1 MNLAFLIAILTGLVL
16 FFALFYLF
24 GSLHYQEANQH
35 RFNPVSYFP
44 YEQFEGDNDV
54 FLTFARIFA
63 GAFLVAQGLAAVLL
77 LSAEEPNA
85 AMKSFSI
92 IVAIFGGMEM
102 VLLFFLLLLPARY
115 ARAHIFVVVFYFC
128 VSVLYGVLGG
138 TLLYGQAVYDAVLAH
153 TLWIILMVLGFIVLA
168 LLINP
173 RFTNWA
179 KLHAENTSDGSKI
192 VFRPRFFILA
202 ASEWLVLLINIVIT
216 FVLLLGLYFLH
227 G

>member
-1 MNLAFLIAILTGLVL
+1 MSLPFLITILTGLVL

-24 GSLHYQEANQH
+24 GSIHYKEANQH

-44 YEQFEGDNDV
+44 YEQFEGENDV

-63 GAFLVAQGLAAVLL
+63 GAFLVAHGLASVLL

-85 AMKSFSI
+85 VTKSFSV
-92 IVAIFGGMEM
+92 IVAILGGMEM
-102 VLLFFLLLLPARY
+102 VLLFFLLLLPAKY

-128 VSVLYGVLGG
+128 VSVLYGVFGG
-138 TLLYGQAVYDAVLAH
+138 TLLFDQAAYDATLAH
-153 TLWIILMVLGFIVLA
+153 TLGIILMVLGFVVLA

-173 RFTNWA
+173 RFTTWA
-179 KLHAENTSDGSKI
+179 RLHAENTSDGSKI

-202 ASEWLVLLINIVIT
+202 ASEWLVLLINILIT
-216 FVLLLGLYFLH
+216 TILLLGLYFLH